1 MTTYEGRL
9 ELTWTNKDQ
18 RLLAHEDG
26 SYEWLSPADYRVA
39 EVRLLHE
46 LASVGAIGK
55 TRAADNLLIRG
66 DALNALTSLSRL
78 PEFAKEYL
86 SKVKLAYI
94 DPPFNTQQSFL
105 QYDDNLEHSVW
116 LTMLRDRL
124 EQIKTLLAPEGS
136 VWVHLDDS
144 ELHRGR
150 CVLDETFGP
159 SAFVTMIVWQ
169 KRTTRENRPA
179 FSPAQDYILIYA
191 PSGPQEWKKHRN
203 KLARG
208 AGGYSNPDDDPK
220 GPWASIPFTAK
231 GHRKNQMYPITTPT
245 GVTYTPPFKNRCW
258 GATEAQ
264 YKKLLDEGRVYFP
277 DGGKGKPRTKQYEFE
292 DKGLVPET
300 WWSAEECSTN
310 DDAKRHIHELF
321 PDTDEFATPKPEQ
334 LLERIINIASNPGDI
349 VLDCFL
355 GSGTT
360 AAVAHKLGRRWVG
373 VERNPETLATYTVPR
388 LRKVVEGE
396 DPGGITDELDW
407 EGGGGFRTLDV
418 AESMFEADDGMVFLA
433 DWMTNGALAEAT
445 AAQLGFSY
453 EDSPPFAG
461 RKGRTRLAVV
471 DGVVNESVARILV
484 SALPEE
490 ERIVVCGTGIDT
502 EARPVLREL
511 RPGSTLRKIPA
522 ALLDEYRTARQLS
535 LEAPEE
541 DAAPETNGSAPVAD
555 EPAVPAKA

>member
-1 MTTYEGRL
+1 MSTYEGRL

-26 SYEWLSPADYRVA
+26 TYEWLSPADYRVA

-46 LASVGAIGK
+46 TGSVGEVGK

-78 PEFAKEYL
+78 PEFAKEYAA
-86 SKVKLAYI
+86 KVKLAYI

-105 QYDDNLEHSVW
+105 QYDDALEHSVW

-124 EQIKTLLAPEGS
+124 EQIKTLLATEGS

-150 CVLDETFGP
+150 CVLDEIFGT
-159 SAFVTMIVWQ
+159 SAFVAMIVWQ

-179 FSPAQDYILIYA
+179 FSPAQDYILVYA
-191 PSGPQEWKKHRN
+191 PLGPQEWKKHRN

-208 AGGYSNPDDDPK
+208 AGGYSNPDNDPK

-231 GHRKNQMYPITTPT
+231 GHRKNQMYPITTPA

-264 YKKLLDEGRVYFP
+264 YKKLLEEERVYFP
-277 DGGKGKPRTKQYEFE
+277 DSGKGKPRTKQYEFE
-292 DKGLVPET
+292 DEGLVPET
-300 WWSAEECSTN
+300 WWTAEECSTN

-321 PDTDEFATPKPEQ
+321 PDTDEFATPKPKQ

-373 VERNPETLATYTVPR
+373 VERNPETIATYTLPR
-388 LRKVVEGE
+388 LTKVVEGE

-541 DAAPETNGSAPVAD
+541 EAAPQTNGAAPVAD